1 MKKFLFATC
10 FFSLMGVA
18 MQAQVTNTATP
29 EVKAENF
36 DKKFRFG
43 LRASP
48 QPSWFKSGNTGSKPS
63 GAYFGFG
70 FGLVMEFKLSNI
82 VHFSTGIG
90 GDFEGGS
97 ISYRNDDTYQVRVV
111 MDNENEMVERKKDM
125 ADADYNLKSGN
136 TLYVLK
142 ERTYKST
149 MVSIPL
155 LLKMMTNEYNGMKYF
170 AVFGGELAFRAGMKA
185 NDSYYSGLKAVPN
198 GTVIVATPVS
208 GDALKSNNVAVG
220 NDALVIPARFGMN
233 LGLGTEYRIAG
244 STSLVFSVNYFQ
256 SFTNMM
262 KKNSDY
268 LTKDEVGSNTF
279 TQFNQAYFMRAVRI
293 NVGIM
298 F

>member
-10 FFSLMGVA
+10 FFSLMGVV

-111 MDNENEMVERKKDM
+111 MDNENEMVEHKKDM

-185 NDSYYSGLKAVPN
+185 NDSYYSGLKAVSN
-198 GTVIVATPVS
+198 GTAIVQAPVS